1 MVEYITVKDTD
12 YVIRL
17 IPLEYI
23 MSMHI
28 KGGSDNGFVVFKM
41 HSIYG
46 EEFVEVNKVLM
57 DVSPTGESRVS
68 IYYNTVDS
76 KYNCVLPVSL
86 DIETRES
93 GSEHVLE
100 FQKAVS
106 NAPSIAYR
114 IFG

>member
-1 MVEYITVKDTD
+1 MVDYITVKDTD
-12 YVIRL
+12 DVIHL

-23 MSMHI
+23 MSMQI
-28 KGGSDNGFVVFKM
+28 KGVSNYGVVVFKM

-46 EEFVEVNKVLM
+46 EEFVEANEVLM
-57 DVSPTGESRVS
+57 DVSTTGESRVS
-68 IYYNTVDS
+68 LSLHYNTVDGY
-76 KYNCVLPVSL
+76 YN
-86 DIETRES
+86 RQS
-93 GSEHVLE
+93 GSKHVLE

>member
-1 MVEYITVKDTD
+1 MVDYITVRDTD

-68 IYYNTVDS
+68 LYYNTVDIH
-76 KYNCVLPVSL
+76 YNRQP
-86 DIETRES
+86 

>member
-12 YVIRL
+12 DVIHL

-23 MSMHI
+23 MSMQI
-28 KGGSDNGFVVFKM
+28 KGGYDYDVVVFKM
-41 HSIYG
+41 HSIYR
-46 EEFVEVNKVLM
+46 EESVEANMVLM
-57 DVSPTGESRVS
+57 DVSPTGGSRVS
-68 IYYNTVDS
+68 LYYNTVDS
-76 KYNCVLPVSL
+76 YCN
-86 DIETRES
+86 RQS
-93 GSEHVLE
+93 GSEHAPE

>member
-28 KGGSDNGFVVFKM
+28 KGGSDNGFVEFKM

-46 EEFVEVNKVLM
+46 EEFVAVNKVLM

-68 IYYNTVDS
+68 LYYNTVDS
-76 KYNCVLPVSL
+76 YYN
-86 DIETRES
+86 RQS

>member
-1 MVEYITVKDTD
+1 MVDYITVKDTD

-68 IYYNTVDS
+68 LYYNTVDIY
-76 KYNCVLPVSL
+76 YN
-86 DIETRES
+86 RKS

>member
-28 KGGSDNGFVVFKM
+28 KGGSDNGFVEFKM

-46 EEFVEVNKVLM
+46 EEFVGVNKVLM

-68 IYYNTVDS
+68 LYYNTVDS

-86 DIETRES
+86 DTETRA

-100 FQKAVS
+100 FQNAVS

>member
-1 MVEYITVKDTD
+1 MVDYITVKDTD

-28 KGGSDNGFVVFKM
+28 KGGSDNGFVEFKM

-46 EEFVEVNKVLM
+46 EEFVAVNKVLM

-68 IYYNTVDS
+68 LYYNTVDIY
-76 KYNCVLPVSL
+76 KQRP
-86 DIETRES
+86 